1 MIKRVLIVA
10 AHPDDEAIGCSGVMA
25 KFKSEGVKIGLV
37 FMTDGIASRSP
48 SENEANDRCSGKEKA
63 MKILTPDYCKS
74 FDYPDNKMDSV
85 PLLNIVKSVE
95 SCVSEF
101 DPDLVITHW
110 QGDLNIDHRI
120 TYQSVVTAIRPQP
133 ESNINEI
140 WCFEVNSSTDYSCSH
155 IGFTPN
161 LFVDIG
167 MFWNEKLE
175 YLSCYEKELRD
186 YPHSR
191 SMKSIEAKAV
201 VRGSQC
207 GIDYAE
213 SFICERRII
222 R

>member
-48 SENEANDRCSGKEKA
+48 SENEANDRCSGKETA

-95 SCVSEF
+95 SSILEF
-101 DPDLVITHW
+101 EPDLVITHW
-110 QGDLNIDHRI
+110 HGDLNIDHRI

-133 ESNINEI
+133 ESSVKEL
-140 WCFEVNSSTDYSCSH
+140 WCFEVNSSTDYVCSSF
-155 IGFTPN
+155 GFTPN
-161 LFVDIG
+161 LFVDISR
-167 MFWNEKLE
+167 FWTKKLE
-175 YLSCYEKELRD
+175 YLSCYKNELRQ

-191 SMKSIEAKAV
+191 SVRSIEAKAV